1 MTEELVSNRK
11 ARFDFEILQTY
22 EAGLCLKG
30 TEIKSLRDHG
40 GNLQEAYALIE
51 EGQMWLHKMHIAAY
65 RFGNLHNHDETRRRK
80 LLLHR
85 KEIDQIKAKALL
97 KGYALVPLSVYLV
110 RGLAKVRLALA
121 QGRKKF
127 DKRQA
132 IREREDKRKIS
143 ASLKT
148 LSK

>member
-1 MTEELVSNRK
+1 MTQELVSNRK
-11 ARFDFEILQTY
+11 ARFDFEILQKF
-22 EAGLCLKG
+22 EAGICLKG

-40 GNLQEAYALIE
+40 GSLQEAYALVE
-51 EGQMWLHKMHIAAY
+51 EGEIWLHKMHIAAY
-65 RFGNLHNHDETRRRK
+65 RFGNLFNHQESRRRK
-80 LLLHR
+80 LLFR
-85 KEIDQIKAKALL
+85 RREIELIKTKALL

-110 RGLAKVRLALA
+110 RGLAKVCLALA
-121 QGRKKF
+121 QGRRKF

-148 LSK
+148 RA